1 MTQQEQPFD
10 QEELIEIVEN
20 QLADN
25 EPVKVKET
33 LLRLTMKGM
42 DRDEAIEHIACALSL
57 EIIDVVEHGQ
67 PFNHQRYAE
76 HLALLPEMP
85 WMDDQA

>member
-1 MTQQEQPFD
+1 MSTQDNPFD
-10 QEELIEIVEN
+10 QEELLEIVEN

-42 DRDEAIEHIACALSL
+42 AREEAVEYIACALSL
-57 EIIDVVEHGQ
+57 EIIDVVENGQ
-67 PFNHQRYAE
+67 PFNHKRYAA
-76 HLALLPEMP
+76 HLDTLPEMP
-85 WMDDQA
+85 WLEE